1 MSYLKFNKEELVNLE
16 YSLHREMLCTNRA
29 GSYLSTTLTC
39 CNTRKYHGLLV
50 CPIEE
55 FDGERH
61 VLLSSLDETI
71 VQHDKA
77 FNFGIH
83 RYLGNLYEPRGHK
96 YIVDFKYDPTPT
108 IEYRVGGVHLRK
120 ELLMV
125 HNEDQVLI
133 RYTLLDAHSTTL
145 LRLKPYLAFRNA
157 HALCHANV
165 NADVHHK
172 DIANGIASKLYVGF
186 PTLHMQL
193 GKKASFVAVPDWYS
207 NVEYSEEARR
217 GYDCRE
223 DLFVPGYFELP
234 IKKGESVVFAASLKE
249 ATPAGLGKKF
259 SAEVAK
265 RPEKETFKGCLKNA
279 ADQFIVR
286 RGKSTEVVAGY
297 PWFGRWGRD
306 TFIALPGITLSAIS
320 STGSDAKEKIQTC
333 RDVLNT
339 MSGELHG
346 GLFPNIGR
354 DENAAFNSVD
364 APLWYFWSI
373 QQYEAFTNDREGV
386 WKSYGK
392 KMKAILEAYRSG
404 ASYNIRMHDN
414 GLIWAE
420 EPCRALTWMD
430 AIVDGQPVTPR
441 SGYQVEIN
449 ALWYNAVCY
458 TLELAKEFKDAK
470 FVKDWKHVPELVRS
484 TYEPTFWCEER
495 HHLADYVDGKG
506 QNVFTRPNQI
516 FATSLR
522 YSPISEDRRNSV
534 LDAVAR
540 ELLTAK
546 GLRTLAPKNPFYE
559 GRYEGNQPT
568 RDKAYHQGTV
578 WPWLIGH
585 FIEGNLKLHGKAYI
599 SKAKWIVEQF
609 EEDMNVHGISSIAEV
624 YDGDP
629 PHNPH
634 GCISQAWSV
643 GEVLRAIR
651 LIEEYERL

>member
-16 YSLHREMLCTNRA
+16 YSLHREMLSTNRA
-29 GSYLSTTLTC
+29 GSYMSTTIVC

-50 CPIEE
+50 SPIDE

-71 VQHDKA
+71 IQHDKA

-83 RYLGNLYEPRGHK
+83 RYPGNIYEPRGHK
-96 YIVDFKYDPTPT
+96 YIVDFRYDPTPT

-133 RYTLLDAHSTTL
+133 RYTLLDAHSGTT

-157 HALCHANV
+157 HALSKANV
-165 NADVHHK
+165 HVDVKHK
-172 DIANGIASKLYVGF
+172 LVENGIASKLYVGF
-186 PTLHMQL
+186 PTLNMQL
-193 GKKASFVAVPDWYS
+193 SKKGEFVAVPDWYN
-207 NVEYSEEARR
+207 NVEYTEEIKR
-217 GYDCRE
+217 GYDAHE
-223 DLFVPGYFELP
+223 DLFVPGYFEVP
-234 IKKGESVVFAASLKE
+234 IKKGESIIFSASLKE
-249 ATPAGLGKKF
+249 ATVAGLGKKF
-259 SAEVAK
+259 NAEIAK
-265 RPEKETFKGCLKNA
+265 RPEKVSFKGCLKNA

-286 RGKSTEVVAGY
+286 RGKNTEVVAGY

-320 STGSDAKEKIQTC
+320 STGSDAKEKVKTC
-333 RDVLNT
+333 KDVLDT
-339 MSGELHG
+339 MSNEMQG
-346 GLFPNIGR
+346 GLFPNIGYG
-354 DENAAFNSVD
+354 DNAAFNSVD
-364 APLWYFWSI
+364 APMWYFWTI
-373 QQYEAFTNDREGV
+373 QQYEEFTGDREGV

-392 KMKAILEAYRSG
+392 KMKAILEAFRQGTSN
-404 ASYNIRMHDN
+404 AMMHEN

-420 EPCRALTWMD
+420 QPYKALTWMD
-430 AIVDGQPVTPR
+430 AIVGGIPVTPR

-458 TLELAKEFKDAK
+458 TLELAREFKDAK
-470 FVKDWKHVPELVRS
+470 FIKAWKDIPALIES
-484 TYEPTFWCEER
+484 TYKPMFWCEER
-495 HHLADYVDGKG
+495 QHLSDFVDGKG
-506 QNVFTRPNQI
+506 PNIFTRPNQI
-516 FATSLR
+516 FATSLK
-522 YSPISEDRRNSV
+522 YSPISENKRKCV
-534 LDAVAR
+534 LDAVER

-546 GLRTLAPKNPFYE
+546 GIRTLAPKNPLYE
-559 GRYEGNQPT
+559 GHYEGDQAT
-568 RDKAYHQGTV
+568 RDRAYHQGTA

-585 FIEGNLKLHGKAYI
+585 FIEGKLKLHGKSFI

-609 EEDMNVHGISSIAEV
+609 EEDMNVYGISSIAEV

-629 PHNPH
+629 PHNPG

-643 GEVLRAIR
+643 GEVLRSIR
-651 LIEEYERL
+651 LIEKYEKM